1 MGQSP
6 PTKKSYEKFF
16 KNDRNAWMLFLASAR
31 MQIKSKPWVFIGT
44 QVAAI
49 ILALMYIMLLDKKIL
64 RYETLSSLNNV
75 VLSFSSTFLGVMTI
89 AFSLL
94 VTFANKKLSMWLY
107 CAVDNNYAMPPI
119 RFMLLFFCYPISLML
134 LLVLT
139 SLMIHFVSHLTVDVT
154 SLCDLMPTQ
163 LNLIDLD
170 RVQIVIN
177 SISLFVVVWLSA
189 LASLELPSFISNIY
203 KFMVV
208 YFGKFS
214 EIQENEI
221 IHKIAD
227 KKPLDDY
234 ERIFEEG
241 ILRSVD
247 DLDEPVE

>member
-1 MGQSP
+1 
-6 PTKKSYEKFF
+6 
-16 KNDRNAWMLFLASAR
+16 
-31 MQIKSKPWVFIGT
+31 
-44 QVAAI
+44 
-49 ILALMYIMLLDKKIL
+49 
-64 RYETLSSLNNV
+64 
-75 VLSFSSTFLGVMTI
+75 
-89 AFSLL
+89 
-94 VTFANKKLSMWLY
+94 
-107 CAVDNNYAMPPI
+107 
-119 RFMLLFFCYPISLML
+119 
-134 LLVLT
+134 
-139 SLMIHFVSHLTVDVT
+139 MIHFVSHLTVDVT

-221 IHKIAD
+221 FHKIAD